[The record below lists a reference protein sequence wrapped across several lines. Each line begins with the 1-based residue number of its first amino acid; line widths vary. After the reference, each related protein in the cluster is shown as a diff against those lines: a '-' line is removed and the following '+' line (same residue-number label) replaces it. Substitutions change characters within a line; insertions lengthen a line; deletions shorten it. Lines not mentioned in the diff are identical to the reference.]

1 MFVVKTKSGS
11 EYHFTVKDNKMFFT
25 KNFLNEGVVSSINGL
40 EVGKML
46 EIRFYP
52 LNNQYEQSDML
63 AYSRSTEIISIE

>member
-40 EVGKML
+40 EVGKNL

-52 LNNQYEQSDML
+52 LNNQYEQSDEL
-63 AYSRSTEIISIE
+63 SYARSAEIVSIE

>member
-40 EVGKML
+40 EVGKNL
-46 EIRFYP
+46 EIRFYS
-52 LNNQYEQSDML
+52 LTHQYEQSDEL
-63 AYSRSTEIISIE
+63 SYARSDEIVSIE